1 MIGAFLLGAILQVG
15 VVVIKPIANIFEL
28 VPLTQK
34 QWIYTIL
41 ISFVPILIMEVQK
54 KFNEF
59 KFGKVVY
66 GQGHVQGG
74 GQGDGSLVH
83 R

>member
-1 MIGAFLLGAILQVG
+1 MQIG
-15 VVVIKPIANIFEL
+15 VVVIKPVANIFEL
-28 VPLTQK
+28 VPLNQK

-41 ISFVPILIMEVQK
+41 ISFVPIVIMEVQK

-66 GQGHVQGG
+66 KKIEN
-74 GQGDGSLVH
+74 
-83 R
+83 